1 MTQHEQPSDQQHR
14 DRILQSLDENLFVEA
29 GAGTGKTTAL
39 VGRIVT
45 LIASGAAK
53 MAGLA
58 AITFTEAAAAELRD
72 RVRRDLEIAAEDDS
86 RDVDS
91 RDRCRRAVSGMDAAS
106 IQTLHSF
113 AQSLLRELPL
123 EAGLPPGFEMLDP
136 IAADLRFQQDWDQ
149 WLDES
154 LESAELGLKLARALH
169 LGLNLDQLRRVA
181 SALNDDYDLVA
192 DASIAGASEPTLTIG
207 NRLAEAVAEIERLRR
222 FSKNGD
228 GDLLFDHTAEVVA
241 LAQRLP
247 AAGGGDRA
255 YERALVRLL
264 GWKRLSTRSGNQK
277 NWDKDEVTG
286 VNACKLLKD
295 MLQELEGLRA
305 EEIAALRTAAFA
317 PALEAV
323 RKFVVDQSA
332 RRKEEGHAGFHDLL
346 VWARDMLRDN
356 PDARRRFQRRF
367 HHLLVDE
374 FQDTDPIQAEIAFF
388 LAGDPDDRAGS
399 MSKDWEAIVP
409 TPGKLFMVG
418 DPKQSIYRFRRAD
431 IVTMTHVRN
440 HLVHESTPLQQN
452 FRSQQSIISWVPAG
466 ARRARRTPAR
476 GRNATPGK
484 AAPWCPG

>member
-1 MTQHEQPSDQQHR
+1 MQLNQPADQQHR
-14 DRILQSLDENLFVEA
+14 DRIQQSLDENLFVEA

-45 LIASGAAK
+45 LIASGTAE
-53 MAGLA
+53 MSGLA
-58 AITFTEAAAAELRD
+58 AITFTEAAAAELRN
-72 RVRRDLEIAAEDDS
+72 RVRRDLELAAEDDS
-86 RDVDS
+86 RDEGS
-91 RDRCRRAVSGMDAAS
+91 RNRCGRAVSEMDAAS

-136 IAADLRFQQDWDQ
+136 IEADLRFQQAWDQ

-154 LESAELGLKLARALH
+154 LESAELGPKLARALH

-181 SALNDDYDLVA
+181 SALNGDYDLVA
-192 DASIAGASEPTLTIG
+192 DSSIAEAPEPTLTIG
-207 NRLAEAVAEIERLRR
+207 NRLADAVTEIERLRQ
-222 FSKNGD
+222 FSRIGIGD
-228 GDLLFDHTAEVVA
+228 GLFEHAAEVVA

-264 GWKRLSTRSGNQK
+264 GWKRLSTRSGSQT
-277 NWDKDEVTG
+277 NWDKDDVAG

-295 MLQELEGLRA
+295 MLLELEGLRA
-305 EEIAALRTAAFA
+305 EEIGALRTAAFT
-317 PALEAV
+317 PALEAI
-323 RKFVVDQSA
+323 RKFVVNQSA

-374 FQDTDPIQAEIAFF
+374 FQDTDPVQAEIAFF
-388 LAGDPDDRAGS
+388 LAGDPANRAES
-399 MSKDWEAIVP
+399 ISKDWEGHCADARQALH
-409 TPGKLFMVG
+409 GG
-418 DPKQSIYRFRRAD
+418 RPKA
-431 IVTMTHVRN
+431 V
-440 HLVHESTPLQQN
+440 HLSLPACGHRDDGA
-452 FRSQQSIISWVPAG
+452 RSQPP
-466 ARRARRTPAR
+466 RAQEYAVAAELPVA
-476 GRNATPGK
+476 AEHHLLDEPGLW
-484 AAPWCPG
+484 ALDSER